1 MLGMEAIKLVMYT
14 LGNQLFLY
22 IKHSNTD
29 ILFQCNEQSYNY
41 KDQY

>member
-29 ILFQCNEQSYNY
+29 ILLQCNEQSYNY
-41 KDQY
+41 